1 MKKRLDQF
9 TMAQFI
15 DIACGDYSSIGA
27 DPDTSK
33 QVANSLLEQYNNM
46 ADPVSAKTRLLEDE
60 RRYRSDARIKLYRIF
75 LNLINVYDAYDE
87 VRDILLIIKE
97 DKIARRGKDSL
108 KAKIEQMLRSEES
121 QYERMENERKQSSPG
136 TFSEDE
142 FRASFDMQTARLMA
156 HFKFSINIETV
167 SASVYANLVNM
178 ACKQQRQQATK

>member
-33 QVANSLLEQYNNM
+33 QVAKRLLEQYNNM
-46 ADPVSAKTRLLEDE
+46 ADPVSAKARLLEDE
-60 RRYRSDARIKLYRIF
+60 RRYQSDARIKLYRIL

-97 DKIARRGKDSL
+97 EKIARRGKDSL

-156 HFKFSINIETV
+156 HYKFSINIETV
-167 SASVYANLVNM
+167 SASVYANLVAM
-178 ACKQQRQQATK
+178 TCKQQRQQAAK